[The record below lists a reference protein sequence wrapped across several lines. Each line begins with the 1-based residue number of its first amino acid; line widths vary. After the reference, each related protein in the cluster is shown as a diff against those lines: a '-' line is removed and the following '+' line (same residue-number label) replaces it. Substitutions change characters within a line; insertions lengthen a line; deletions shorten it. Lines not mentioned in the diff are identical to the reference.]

1 MHNILTYKLIMM
13 ILNNR
18 TENNNQEYLAYFQ
31 AIDKFLNRLNLEE
44 EKKRLLEFH
53 MKKLLVEFLF

>member
-1 MHNILTYKLIMM
+1 MM